1 MSFDYNSQTWQ
12 PKTTNQ
18 HALDILGNINSILA
32 SENLPLLVPSLANV
46 MWLPF
51 VIVIVTA

>member
-46 MWLPF
+46 MWLF
-51 VIVIVTA
+51 ILGVA